1 MAFPVE
7 ESRIRAAEEAL
18 GRTFPDVLRQRLMLE
33 NGGEIDDADEGYW
46 FLYPVYDDSDRRRL
60 ARSANHVVK
69 ETETWRSQADG
80 FPQDAV
86 VVAEDQ
92 EGNAIVLLP
101 GDDSFY
107 VWDHEL
113 RDTEPIELLFDE

>member
-1 MAFPVE
+1 MGFPVD

-18 GRTFPDVLRQRLMLE
+18 GLTFPDVLRQRLMSE

-69 ETETWRSQADG
+69 ETETRRSEADG

-86 VVAEDQ
+86 PVAEDQ

-101 GDDSFY
+101 GDDRFY

-113 RDTEPIELLFDE
+113 RETEPIELIFDE

>member
-1 MAFPVE
+1 MAFPVD

-18 GRTFPDVLRQRLMLE
+18 GRTFPDVLRERLMSE
-33 NGGEIDDADEGYW
+33 NGGEIDDTDEGYW

-60 ARSANHVVK
+60 ARSADHVVK
-69 ETETWRSQADG
+69 ETETWRSEADG
-80 FPQDAV
+80 FPQGAV
-86 VVAEDQ
+86 PVAEDQ

-101 GDDSFY
+101 GDDRFY

-113 RDTEPIELLFDE
+113 RQTEQIELIFDE

>member
-1 MAFPVE
+1 MTHPHATRTVGTRFRARRFVPRRSDW
-7 ESRIRAAEEAL
+7 SR
-18 GRTFPDVLRQRLMLE
+18 
-33 NGGEIDDADEGYW
+33 
-46 FLYPVYDDSDRRRL
+46 

-69 ETETWRSQADG
+69 ETETWRSQAGG

-92 EGNAIVLLP
+92 GGNAIVLLP
-101 GDDSFY
+101 GDDGFY

-113 RDTEPIELLFDE
+113 RETEPIELLFDE

>member
-1 MAFPVE
+1 MAFPVD

-18 GRTFPDVLRQRLMLE
+18 GRTFPDVLRERLMSE
-33 NGGEIDDADEGYW
+33 NGGEIDDTDEGYW

-60 ARSANHVVK
+60 ARSADHVVK
-69 ETETWRSQADG
+69 VTETWRSEADG

-86 VVAEDQ
+86 PVAEDQ

-101 GDDSFY
+101 GDDRFY

-113 RDTEPIELLFDE
+113 RETEPIELIFYE